1 MLLAIMIMQ
10 MPYQVSTSTVVVTRH
25 LSPSLTICP
34 PPSMKI
40 ALPLKI
46 IIADICLL
54 VRVRVMAIRFR

>member
-1 MLLAIMIMQ
+1 MLLAIVIMQ

-34 PPSMKI
+34 PSMKI
-40 ALPLKI
+40 VLPLKI

>member
-1 MLLAIMIMQ
+1 MLPAIVIMQ

-25 LSPSLTICP
+25 LSPSLTIC